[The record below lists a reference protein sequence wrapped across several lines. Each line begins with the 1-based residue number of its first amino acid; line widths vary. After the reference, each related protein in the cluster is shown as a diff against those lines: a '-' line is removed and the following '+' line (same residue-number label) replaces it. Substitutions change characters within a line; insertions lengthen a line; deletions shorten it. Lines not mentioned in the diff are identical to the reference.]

1 MFLLI
6 LVQIYKKNGG
16 KPHVERNIYKEKT
29 YIIRWRLIFCMKK
42 GDFLPVNATLFYR
55 KVIKILNLRIMEQKQ
70 TGSRAYLISIVMVAV
85 LGGLLFGYDTAV
97 ISGAEKGL
105 QAFFMG
111 AEDFTY
117 TDFWHGFT
125 SSSALIG
132 CIIGSALSG
141 VMASNWGRKRSLIF
155 AGVMFFISAWGS
167 MCPESLVLPKGEPNL
182 TLLIV
187 FNLYRVIGGIGVGLA
202 SAVCPMYIGEIAP
215 SNIRGM
221 LVSWNQFAIIFG
233 QLVVYFVNFFIL
245 GDHIAPAI
253 QSVGNGM
260 NQILNGGEA
269 AWAIE
274 TGWRYMFGSEM
285 VPAGLF
291 ALLICFV
298 PETPRYLA
306 MVGQDAKAE
315 RILARINGAE
325 EAKKILNDIKNTVTE
340 KKEKLLTYGVLCIF
354 VGVMLS
360 VFQQAVGINAV
371 LYYAPRIYEA
381 MGFDNPMVLTV
392 FNGIVNLGFTCVA
405 IFTVEKLGRKPL
417 LITGSLGMALGAIGV
432 AITFGN
438 PNLQLLCMVSIM
450 VYSASF
456 MFSWG
461 PICWVLIAEVFPN
474 TIRGAAVAIAVAF
487 QWIFNWIVSTS
498 FVPLANSMGYWFT
511 YGLYGVICILA
522 AIFVWKLVPETKG
535 KSLED
540 MTKLWKKN

>member
-42 GDFLPVNATLFYR
+42 GDFLPVNAMLFYR

-187 FNLYRVIGGIGVGLA
+187 FNLYRVIGGVGVGLA

-540 MTKLWKKN
+540 MTKLWKI